1 MTNQIWFKTCYSNI
15 EFLYWYSTPIFGWC
29 PPIHHPSMLGCRHTV
44 VGSVSIFMG
53 KKKIF
58 HYTSLSFHGRTED
71 LPEILCI
78 HLKRF
83 RFDNAYGWLGPRT
96 TGFCD
101 SLVASS
107 IVFFPFRARAE
118 DLASW
123 QLSQPPNRSML
134 RIPTAWVGDAKNGKP
149 RPCRYS
155 LVIKRGNGTS
165 HIYRWF
171 PPWNT
176 IYSGFFWLPPF
187 ITRGDVF
194 FLGVELRQLLSRG
207 LQGQRTLGLWLVQWS
222 WSSART
228 QDLEDLELCGSQK
241 ITKKMMG

>member
-53 KKKIF
+53 KKMIF

-83 RFDNAYGWLGPRT
+83 RFDNAYGWSGPRT

-171 PPWNT
+171 SPWNT
-176 IYSGFFWLPPF
+176 IYSGFFRLPPF

-194 FLGVELRQLLSRG
+194 FLVSNYVLAVEPRFAGSKNSRVVTFPVVLELS
-207 LQGQRTLGLWLVQWS
+207 T
-222 WSSART
+222 
-228 QDLEDLELCGSQK
+228 DLEDLEDLWIPKNHQK
-241 ITKKMMG
+241 NDG

>member
-1 MTNQIWFKTCYSNI
+1 MARPPKLKKCPRNKFNRPYILVSTK
-15 EFLYWYSTPIFGWC
+15 YSTVVI
-29 PPIHHPSMLGCRHTV
+29 IHQCLV
-44 VGSVSIFMG
+44 VDIQLLVVSPFLWE
-53 KKKIF
+53 KKMIF

-176 IYSGFFWLPPF
+176 IYSGFFRLPPF

-207 LQGQRTLGLWLVQWS
+207 LQGQRTLGLWLFQWS